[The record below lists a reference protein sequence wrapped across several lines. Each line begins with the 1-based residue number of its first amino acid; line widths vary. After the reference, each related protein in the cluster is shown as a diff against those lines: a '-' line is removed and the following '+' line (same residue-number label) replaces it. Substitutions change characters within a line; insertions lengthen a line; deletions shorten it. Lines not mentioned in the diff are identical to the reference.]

1 MDTGPDAL
9 FPVTLIVG
17 VGLLG
22 GSLGLALRERG
33 LSTTV
38 IGTDSD
44 AHALSAALLRGALTQ
59 TTDDWRDAVPDAD
72 VVVFCTPPAHIAA
85 HLPDACERARPRAL
99 VTDVGSTKGQT
110 ARAAGAFPNFVGGH
124 PMAGTEQS
132 GIAHA
137 RADLFDGATWA
148 VCPTPSSTLETVEKL
163 HALAAG
169 VGARPMVLDAD
180 THDAM
185 AAVTSHLPHALAS
198 ALMAQADAA
207 RAGFPDL
214 PLLAAGSL
222 RDGTRVAGSS
232 PMLWRDV
239 CLSNRAAL
247 LPALHQCR
255 ARLLALEAALEAG
268 DADAVEAFFR
278 DGQHARRDWYGP

>member
-1 MDTGPDAL
+1 MDNGPDAP

-33 LSTTV
+33 ISTTI
-38 IGTDSD
+38 IGADSD
-44 AHALSAALLRGALTQ
+44 AHSLHMALERGAITG
-59 TTDDWRDAVPDAD
+59 TTHDWRDAAPRAD
-72 VVVFCTPPAHIAA
+72 LIVFCTPPAHILA
-85 HLPDACERARPRAL
+85 HLPEACQRTRPGAL
-99 VTDVGSTKGQT
+99 VTDVGSTKAQIGQAT
-110 ARAAGAFPNFVGGH
+110 VTPNFVGGH

-148 VCPTPSSTLETVEKL
+148 VCPTPFSSADATEKAR
-163 HALAAG
+163 ALASG
-169 VGARPMVLDAD
+169 VGARPLLLDAD

-198 ALMAQADAA
+198 ALIAQAGAA
-207 RAGFPDL
+207 RALFPDL
-214 PLLAAGSL
+214 PRLAAGSL

-232 PMLWRDV
+232 PALWRDV

-247 LPALHQCR
+247 LPALREFCG
-255 ARLLALEAALEAG
+255 RLETLEAALELG
-268 DADAVEAFFR
+268 DAEAVEAFFR
-278 DGQHARRDWYGP
+278 DGQTARRNWYGS